1 MSDYCPGQS
10 ANEVHFALKSA
21 LESMAEAEKCAVI
34 CFGEIMERK
43 LYRELGYGSINQYA
57 EIALGFS
64 PRRTTDFVMLCR
76 RLKKLPL
83 VKKQV
88 ESGKLGYTAARVIAP
103 VVDQTNEHGWVDFA
117 LKHSR
122 RDLERE
128 VKRARKEAV
137 ETAKGQRSLLPV
149 PASRPAAVVPVRVS
163 FEMTP
168 TQFAQYEA
176 LWEQIDAPAG
186 KVEALLELM
195 QSFTAETR
203 PRGRT
208 SPPVQIHIHQ
218 CADCAK
224 ASIQTGKGELEIGE
238 VELEQAECDCQVSR
252 PGKRNTTSIPPA
264 TRRKILAKYRHKC
277 QRPGCNHTRYL
288 QLHHRIPRSR
298 GGSNDPDNLICLCQA
313 CHRLLHENM
322 GLNHTTTPRGD
333 DQVKSPTPI
342 YQWSSQSHPTPGPA
356 TPEAGCLPDII
367 TLSNRQAFQP
377 R

>member
-1 MSDYCPGQS
+1 MSEFYAGQS
-10 ANEVHFALKSA
+10 ANEVHLALKSA
-21 LESMAEAEKCAVI
+21 LKSMVEAEKCAVI

-103 VVDQTNEHGWVDFA
+103 VVDQSNESGWVDFA

-128 VKRARKEAV
+128 VKRARKEVA

-149 PASRPAAVVPVRVS
+149 PTSRPAAVVPVRVS
-163 FEMTP
+163 LEMTP

-176 LWEQIDAPAG
+176 LWEQIEAPTG

-195 QSFTAETR
+195 QSFAAETR

-218 CADCAK
+218 CEDCAK
-224 ASIQTGKGELEIGE
+224 ATVQTGKGELELGKA
-238 VELEQAECDCQVSR
+238 ELEQAECDCQVSR
-252 PGKRNTTSIPPA
+252 PGKRNTTSIPPV
-264 TRRKILAKYRHKC
+264 TRRQILAKYRHKC

-288 QLHHRIPRSR
+288 QIHHKIPRSK
-298 GGSNDPDNLICLCQA
+298 GGSNEPDNLVCLCQA
-313 CHRLLHENM
+313 CHKLIHENK
-322 GLNHTTTPRGD
+322 GLNRYAIPQGD
-333 DQVKSPTPI
+333 DHVKSPTPL
-342 YQWSSQSHPTPGPA
+342 YSWDTNSHPQTGQSIA
-356 TPEAGCLPDII
+356 V
-367 TLSNRQAFQP
+367 
-377 R
+377 

>member
-1 MSDYCPGQS
+1 MPEFCLGQS
-10 ANEVHFALKSA
+10 ANEVHLALKSA
-21 LESMAEAEKCAVI
+21 LKSMAEAEKCAVI

-57 EIALGFS
+57 EVALGFS
-64 PRRTTDFVMLCR
+64 TRRTTDFVMLCK

-103 VVDQTNEHGWVDFA
+103 VVDQTNESGWVDFA

-137 ETAKGQRSLLPV
+137 DTAKGQRSLLPV

-163 FEMTP
+163 LEMTP

-176 LWEQIDAPAG
+176 LWEQIDA
-186 KVEALLELM
+186 LLELM
-195 QSFTAETR
+195 QSFASETR

-218 CADCAK
+218 CEDCAK

-238 VELEQAECDCQVSR
+238 AELEQAECDCQVSH

-264 TRRKILAKYRHKC
+264 TRREILAKYRHKC

-288 QLHHRIPRSR
+288 QIHHKIPRSR

-313 CHRLLHENM
+313 CHRLLHENK
-322 GLNHTTTPRGD
+322 GLNRTAIPRGD
-333 DQVKSPTPI
+333 DQVKAPTPV
-342 YQWSSQSHPTPGPA
+342 YQWGSGLRPA
-356 TPEAGCLPDII
+356 AG
-367 TLSNRQAFQP
+367 QAIAV
-377 R
+377 